1 MFVLEKTNYVALVAR
16 TKRFLIVNKV
26 MSLIIYRIL
35 FFCLVPLG
43 VFILIKTI
51 RMLKGVFNG
60 EVIAE
65 IPFTQKEV
73 TFNITR
79 PGVYAIW
86 QKGQLFRRTPV
97 DKFQLKLNIVPSGDN
112 VPLPKSFFSPYLNSL
127 DTGRMEMNRFS
138 AVSGN
143 YRLSIVEGNSV
154 SLFEKI
160 AIHFI
165 PAKPVDYSQ
174 YFIQVRESRPIYYIT
189 ASIPIFILAAF
200 CIIGGLVAGFM
211 APTILA

>member
-1 MFVLEKTNYVALVAR
+1 
-16 TKRFLIVNKV
+16 
-26 MSLIIYRIL
+26 MSLILFRIL
-35 FFCLVPLG
+35 FFCLVPIGL
-43 VFILIKTI
+43 FILVKTI
-51 RMLKGVFNG
+51 GMLKGVFSG

-73 TFNITR
+73 VFNIVR

-97 DKFQLKLNIVPSGDN
+97 DKFKLKLNTMPSGQD
-112 VPLPKSFFSPYLNSL
+112 VSLPISFFRPYLNGM

-138 AVSGN
+138 AESGK
-143 YRLSIVEGNSV
+143 YRLSVVEGTSV

-160 AIHFI
+160 ALSLF

-174 YFIQVRESRPIYYIT
+174 YFIQVRESRPVYYILT
-189 ASIPIFILAAF
+189 AIPLCTVSAF
-200 CIIGGLVAGFM
+200 FMFGGLVAGFM
-211 APTILA
+211 APNILTDMGIHFTV